1 MQIGGINKMKR
12 TISILLLITVLAIS
26 LFSCAPT
33 QTDDILDVGYLKGP
47 TGMGMAKL
55 IDDNGGTEGN
65 AKYTF
70 SNYANN
76 SQGALTDL
84 IDGKIDV
91 ACVPTNLAANF
102 YNKNGTIVV
111 LAVNCLNSLY
121 VVTDKSTAVSSLSD
135 LNGQTIYTCSTGT
148 PKPVLEY
155 VLEAN
160 GINATVSTTFDGKD
174 IPEPKD
180 IGALVVEGKLPI
192 AVMPE
197 PIITSSLL
205 TIQKNGNK
213 DIEYSIDLDLGEA
226 WDAVLG
232 TPVTMGCIVARAD
245 YVNTNKALIDR
256 FLDEY
261 EDSIEY
267 VSESTNL
274 DSAANLVVKSGILD
288 AAPAA
293 KKALGNLGDS
303 IDYIDGDDMKA
314 ALNAFYNAVGIKA
327 PAAGFYYE
335 D

>member
-1 MQIGGINKMKR
+1 MKK
-12 TISILLLITVLAIS
+12 TISILILIATLALT
-26 LFSCAPT
+26 LFSCTPAER
-33 QTDDILDVGYLKGP
+33 DNVLDIGYLKGP

-55 IDDNGGTEGN
+55 IQDNGGTEGN
-65 AKYTF
+65 DKYTF
-70 SNYANN
+70 ANYANN
-76 SQGALTDL
+76 AQGALTDL
-84 IDGKIDV
+84 IDKKIDV

-102 YNKNGTIVV
+102 YNKNGGIVV

-121 VVTDKSTAVSSLSD
+121 VVTDKTTTVSSLSD

-155 VLEAN
+155 VLRAH
-160 GINATVSTTFDGKD
+160 GVNATVSTTFDGKD

-205 TIQKNGNK
+205 TIQKNGNT
-213 DIEYSIDLDLGEA
+213 DIAYSIDLDLGKA
-226 WDAVLG
+226 WSEVLD

-245 YVNTNKALIDR
+245 YVKDNKALIES

-267 VSESTNL
+267 ISTSTNI

-293 KKALGNLGDS
+293 KKALGNLGEN
-303 IDYIDGDDMKA
+303 IGYIDGDDMRET
-314 ALNAFYNAVGIKA
+314 LEAFYTAIGFKVPDAK
-327 PAAGFYYE
+327 FYYE